1 MISFEVIPISF
12 FAFFQSVQNVA
23 EHRLESDAAIR
34 MALGVEENFHMGDTL
49 LGHFVEIGT
58 SEIAKIPLLDQH
70 RHARIVEIKEIL

>member
-1 MISFEVIPISF
+1 MPSSF
-12 FAFFQSVQNVA
+12 FAFFQAAHNAA

-34 MALGVEENFHMGDTL
+34 MALGVEENFNMSDTL